1 MKILITGGASGLGA
15 CITRTLAKV
24 GNNTVYFTYSSSHE
38 KAKEIEAELKNTVA
52 IWCDFS
58 ISESVQALKQ
68 SIIQWDLDILINNAF
83 SGKFL
88 QSHFHKTDS
97 QDFLIN
103 FKHDLLPVI
112 EITQEVINSLRKKK
126 KGKIITVL
134 SSALLSTPPI
144 GSSIYVANKA
154 YLQKLTQVWATEN
167 IKFNITSNTV
177 SPSFMLTNLTADTD
191 DRIIDQIVT
200 NHPLK
205 KLLTVE
211 EVADTVLF
219 LTTAPT
225 HINGVD
231 IALNAGTNFK

>member
-1 MKILITGGASGLGA
+1 MNILITGGASGLGA

-24 GNNTVYFTYSSSHE
+24 GNNTVYFTYSSSQE
-38 KAKEIEAELKNTVA
+38 KAKGIEAEFKNTVA

-58 ISESVQALKQ
+58 IPESVQALKQ
-68 SIIQWDLDILINNAF
+68 SILKWDLDILINNAF

-97 QDFLIN
+97 QDFLTN
-103 FKHDLLPVI
+103 FKYDLLPVI

-126 KGKIITVL
+126 KGKIITIL
-134 SSALLSTPPI
+134 TSALLSTPPI

-177 SPSFMLTNLTADTD
+177 SPSFMLTNLTAETD
-191 DRIIDQIVT
+191 DRVIEQIVT

-219 LTTAPT
+219 LTTAST

-231 IALNAGTNFK
+231 IALNAGTNF